1 MLKVYEKIFP
11 KFHYYQNLD
20 EGQNICWTGETS
32 MLSLKLKATPRYAD
46 LSKLW
51 VNATQPPAGGGQEG
65 CQGLGHFAAPVEYH
79 WTPKGAGVGRQL
91 KPRLTTIP

>member
-20 EGQNICWTGETS
+20 KGQNICWTGEMS
-32 MLSLKLKATPRYAD
+32 MLSLKFKATPRYAD

-65 CQGLGHFAAPVEYH
+65 CQGLGQILLHLLSTTGPL
-79 WTPKGAGVGRQL
+79 KGLVWVGS
-91 KPRLTTIP
+91 